1 MEVNCNERLHNRGV
15 EEEKWI
21 GKKVEWMWAKEREK
35 KNVREADAMRV
46 KIRDEGGS

>member
-1 MEVNCNERLHNRGV
+1 MDEDG
-15 EEEKWI
+15 EESRMN
-21 GKKVEWMWAKEREK
+21 VSERERE